1 MKRHNGIELLE
12 GVGDLEFVED
22 DVTGRIEVMGR
33 IGGEERGQGRDGGFE
48 SEDKQHV
55 VPYVQVDKSPSSI
68 LFPAVA
74 HLLPLGS
81 SVGNASVSLCS
92 SSVPAAGIQTD
103 IATDPTI
110 LLGQHD

>member
-1 MKRHNGIELLE
+1 ME

-55 VPYVQVDKSPSSI
+55 VPYVQVDKSPSGI
-68 LFPAVA
+68 LFQAVA
-74 HLLPLGS
+74 DLLPLGS
-81 SVGNASVSLCS
+81 SVGHASVLFLQPVSRQTLPLTLRYYLASMTS
-92 SSVPAAGIQTD
+92 SWCYY
-103 IATDPTI
+103 TDPP
-110 LLGQHD
+110 